1 MDRDR
6 PLNSPA
12 TPGRIGRIV
21 VRGEFGRLLS
31 AANRGSANV
40 DLADF
45 AARRGPKTI
54 PGHLSSCA
62 IDHYSPPPGDARLD
76 GGWQSSIR
84 EARRGPVQC
93 TTKEGRQ

>member
-45 AARRGPKTI
+45 AARRGLRPF
-54 PGHLSSCA
+54 
-62 IDHYSPPPGDARLD
+62 
-76 GGWQSSIR
+76 
-84 EARRGPVQC
+84 RGIFELCDRPLF
-93 TTKEGRQ
+93 TSAG